1 MNKFDEKAAEW
12 DENPVHIER
21 SRAIAKAIR
30 DKISLSP
37 KMKAFE
43 YGCGTGLLSFE
54 LQPDVGSI
62 TMADSSDGMLDVL
75 KEKIEGSDISNLT
88 PVKLDLTEDEIPDER
103 YDLVFTQMTL
113 HHIPDTEVILKS
125 FHSMLS
131 PGGYLC
137 IADLD
142 KEDGSFHGKEV
153 TNVHRGFDRKKLSK
167 MMTQIGFSDISFAT
181 AYHME
186 KKTKGSVNTFP
197 IFLAVAQK
205 GHSFFNPQTPGL

>member
-1 MNKFDEKAAEW
+1 LNKFDEKAAEW

-43 YGCGTGLLSFE
+43 YGCGTGL
-54 LQPDVGSI
+54 
-62 TMADSSDGMLDVL
+62 LDVL